1 MSAEDYNIKLEAFEG
16 PMALLLHLIEKDRID
31 IYDIPVASVAEQYLA
46 YLRAWSEFNMEVA
59 TEFLT
64 MASTLLLIKS
74 RMLLPKPVKPEE
86 TGEADE
92 GDPRALLV
100 ERLIEYRRYREAG
113 DALHQFLQRRQRYI
127 HRLPQVFTVERAL
140 PRGLTIED
148 LLTAF
153 SSLWETVAEEY
164 RTIAREEITVQDKM
178 TDIVGLL
185 ESCGGRMEFRQ
196 ALKRAGSKTE
206 IVSAFLAILELIRMR
221 RIRVQQPEAFGPIFL
236 TWRD

>member
-1 MSAEDYNIKLEAFEG
+1 M
-16 PMALLLHLIEKDRID
+16 
-31 IYDIPVASVAEQYLA
+31 
-46 YLRAWSEFNMEVA
+46 
-59 TEFLT
+59 
-64 MASTLLLIKS
+64 
-74 RMLLPKPVKPEE
+74 
-86 TGEADE
+86 
-92 GDPRALLV
+92 
-100 ERLIEYRRYREAG
+100 
-113 DALHQFLQRRQRYI
+113 
-127 HRLPQVFTVERAL
+127 
-140 PRGLTIED
+140 TIED